1 METIYDIL
9 LIVLN
14 NRQRIKPNPLL
25 RYSNRSPQRFA
36 VYYEELLEK
45 ELLKEELDE
54 KDKKFIVL
62 TNRGFQ
68 YIKEYK
74 TVLRFINEFEL

>member
-25 RYSNRSPQRFA
+25 RYSNLSPQRFA
-36 VYYEELLEK
+36 VYFEELLEK
-45 ELLKEELDE
+45 ELLKEEFDE
-54 KDKKFIVL
+54 K
-62 TNRGFQ
+62 TRN
-68 YIKEYK
+68 
-74 TVLRFINEFEL
+74 TSS

>member
-25 RYSNRSPQRFA
+25 RYSNLSPQRFA
-36 VYYEELLEK
+36 VYFEELLEK
-45 ELLKEELDE
+45 ELLKEEFDE
-54 KDKKFIVL
+54 KNKKYIVL